1 MTSLIHPSDT
11 STQPRARSYRDHQRP
26 LWQRILFSRDLAVW
40 VALVVVY
47 LYASATVP
55 FFDRPITITYLL
67 LDVAP
72 ILLIALPMTLVII
85 TGEIDLSVASTVAL
99 ASVSFGVLYD
109 KGTPIVLAAVAALL
123 VGIVCG
129 AFNGFLVTV
138 VGLPSLAVTIGTLA
152 LYRGIAVGLLGTTAI
167 TDFPDGWTDWARGR
181 IGESDIPSIMIP
193 FAVLAIVFIVLLH
206 FTAFGRGVYAIGLN
220 EGAAR
225 FSGIR
230 VERTKLVLFMLT
242 GVVSALAGIYYTLRY
257 GSARGDNAN
266 GMELQVIAAVLL
278 GGVSIFGGR
287 GALPGVIAG
296 VLLIG
301 AIGSALR
308 LADQTADVI
317 NIVTGLL
324 LVVSVVGSS
333 VLGWVSSKR
342 RSRGAPDAP
351 SGTTQS
357 TPPQPHNNTTLTDP
371 DGPVGERE
379 REDR

>member
-1 MTSLIHPSDT
+1 MTSLIHPSDSET
-11 STQPRARSYRDHQRP
+11 KQAARTYRDHQRP
-26 LWQRILFSRDLAVW
+26 LWQRILFSRDVAVW
-40 VALVVVY
+40 AALVVVY

-109 KGTPIVLAAVAALL
+109 KGTPILLAALAALL
-123 VGIVCG
+123 VGVVCG
-129 AFNGFLVTV
+129 AFNGFLVTT

-152 LYRGIAVGLLGTTAI
+152 LYRGIAVGLLGTTAV
-167 TDFPDGWTDWARGR
+167 TDFPDTWTDWARGR

-193 FAVLAIVFIVLLH
+193 FAVLAILFILLLH

-230 VERTKLVLFMLT
+230 VERTKLLLFVLT

-333 VLGWVSSKR
+333 VLGWVSSR
-342 RSRGAPDAP
+342 RRRRGGPGAQSSATSP
-351 SGTTQS
+351 GTS
-357 TPPQPHNNTTLTDP
+357 TPGVPQSDTDT
-371 DGPVGERE
+371 PVGERE